1 MKRTRKRALSLTLS
15 VMMTASLLPSY
26 LTQLPIPARAND
38 PPASDYTPDTDP
50 TIDFDY
56 ANTHNIMNADDAL
69 RDLAANGKNCTS
81 TNKAEEMYRKFP
93 WRHASGISC
102 NAATDTDDSV
112 RALLESTNP
121 NNKYVVLAKNA
132 TISQDYWKG
141 HKWEPIKIT
150 KDKVLDLSGRQIRV
164 DYDANINH
172 SDDQPSQEY
181 RWKEAHYQTMF
192 EIEDGATLTIIDSN
206 EWRASGSNG
215 MISFKAD
222 WCDHFSYDYKW
233 YGHRDL
239 FHVKNGNLIIY
250 GGIYDAGLTKVQT
263 KEVSNFT
270 WEKLQT
276 AIGTAVELGV
286 NIAKY
291 ATGISTADA
300 AYKDVLKDVAD
311 MESGKANPSEP
322 KPGEA
327 QKSQPDGKTSGRN
340 QSVSEK
346 AASKDAQIA
355 AGNKTGTPE
364 GENKTD
370 SDGKAKNDSN
380 TKVANAKN
388 EIVNQVIDKD
398 DISGMVQSGFSLVN
412 QIVDMCGTTSY
423 PPISNTIM
431 GTAVRVGKAGTFA
444 SYGGKYYGYGSTPDT
459 RNAVVEVLVDPLTAW
474 PHDHSK
480 RNGGRAYIYDG
491 DFYAGGGANVFN
503 ICRDKGE
510 EEFTSVH
517 YRRNTATKQLV
528 PITYDE
534 HYGVEELFYSN
545 QDALDKGTLKD
556 DGKIYDAN
564 GKEIVP
570 QPITTANIQVRGGTF
585 HCHYDVMNMAKLEA
599 GSPELDEDYTS
610 EPHFR
615 KFPGTSGAVNLGV
628 DSFGADLIRDGRI
641 QIEDNSDGCLVLMD
655 DQEEGYNGLYHY
667 RLFCGDNELRTKAY
681 LRVTPNNDAQTNS
694 SYSMQLATY
703 YGAGTRTNDLFKDD
717 ANGDNIRS
725 PYRQMESYFD
735 FQIDDTNHRS
745 AYSVKPNFRVRQT
758 DENDPKVLNKNEWDV
773 YGENV
778 ASSEVWYYPAPL
790 DKNGHQIGDV
800 DYGYS
805 QLTMFAS
812 ESGLKKVVGTSQY
825 NLTSKSG
832 GAYHLYDKN
841 LLDDDNWSDIIS
853 SASSLVVTSMNK
865 VTYKTVRTNMKYFTY
880 KVYQVDP
887 LTREN
892 LNANGCYGGDDPL
905 LTVRYGCA
913 PEETALRCKLPL
925 DEVERRIKRIRPEW
939 KGYRAG
945 EMYRIVLE
953 VEEQIGIGEKDAER
967 ADINFNAKFDDF
979 GKKLRSAKT
988 TTSIL
993 FRCFERNERY
1003 EAPGHEES
1011 LYLDTD
1017 FTPLQWTEYPTT
1029 MHTLPAGRKHTIEL
1043 RNGKTGMTDW
1053 LADARVF
1060 DIYYQWWEV
1069 DEDGNPLKLLA
1080 GTDNVFDDGR
1090 SKYNE
1095 LGTSKANYD
1104 KDIQAEIAQEKAASS
1119 TDDDT
1124 VYELKDKANHK
1135 PGGWKLKYVKKS
1147 DGKMYQYAN
1156 TVDPD
1161 DPKAATYVNPDYP
1174 NVVGLP
1180 KIASDKE
1187 CSWTAEQL
1195 HMFTSETT
1203 GTNDLKID
1211 KGQNLTLYNNNMF
1224 ANQTDSC
1231 YIPKEMIGKR
1241 IRVKAIALNVR
1252 WPLAFDKK
1260 QTFWSH
1266 TMEICDPNSPEG
1278 YLTIKT
1284 DENEE
1289 FGEDVPA
1296 TFSIEKLRDFY
1307 DGSKISSVT
1316 YVAYGKYK
1324 TFTFS
1329 RDKVETNIAAL
1340 PPVRY
1345 PKDFTDMTEREP
1357 GLWTD
1362 FYKDYHDYDGAFVAI
1377 GLTEDIILEQVRGD
1391 YYVPDMDVKYAVLK
1405 PAPKIGGWFTITPGK
1420 DYDPNKL
1427 DEEQSATFSITSLNG
1442 LNAGETISGVTYYAF
1457 GKQKVFSDLSIYD
1470 LKDLPD
1476 ARYPVGFTDA
1486 SHLNKQ
1492 IALEKGDVWVKVT
1505 TSKGSE
1511 PYRTVYLR
1519 EEKPQLKGT
1528 VNLTFDQDMN
1538 YATFNHPVTVSLDD
1552 FKGLAYNEEISEV
1565 HYKLLGS
1572 NAEKV
1577 FSKEDDPDVFKG
1589 GIPTAKF
1596 PNDFYGE
1603 HSMAKFINKTV
1614 SPYVTVVVT
1623 RREAKQNTEQQTSPR
1638 QSNQTNQKT
1647 KIKKIANDGD
1657 DGSRLE
1663 NFLPA
1668 NSASIQYVVE
1678 AESMVRRGAE
1688 VEQFKRSDILAGKY
1702 DSGIPAF
1709 EVSPPTAKIG
1719 YSYSDCTSSNEKVA
1733 VLDAS
1738 SSAIAYIKLTG
1749 EPGEATFS
1757 MQSPDGETVTKTVR
1771 VVNDYDSVD
1780 ISGIKAPVI
1789 GEKFDIES
1797 IKAPDDAPY
1806 QIKEVKWYKGS
1817 RLNEE
1822 VGADAVAEYF
1832 NSYTVGVTVE
1842 PKEYSEPASDVSYQ
1856 LRVTKPDGTVDIVS
1870 PDWVEQAFDYENH
1883 LYLPSYT
1890 IQYTFPAQSDHAA
1903 SVIDEIHIDFPTEIE
1918 EGTYWNDWVKNVHI
1932 YTNGY
1937 DEGFTFDIRQTF
1949 GPDAESIAS
1958 ALGYGLDTQKV
1969 TVFRFVKG
1977 IQNGIGAEIR
1987 IPDELKELGD
1997 VFADKITVYINGEE
2011 SKTFG
2016 YYESGK
2022 VLIAASDT
2030 LKVTGN
2036 AAPEAMPGY
2045 TVKGANAVVGE
2056 TININD
2062 LLVCDDPRVSI
2073 RIRDFGDFSNA
2084 ADYLTYDLYEGT
2096 VKPVQKYW
2104 DGFSM
2109 NYIVSFDAD
2118 KDGNPEYERSSYL
2131 YFSKIYADD
2140 SEIPEEKKVTDYGTA
2155 RVTLLNPDGTEAGK
2169 ADYPIRAG
2177 KNIPEVKNTFL
2188 AGTFDSGNKAVDPY
2202 FFENGMRYT
2211 VKTVSADEFEV
2222 YAGADTVYGFIKN
2235 QDGND
2240 ISGIQISIDGE
2251 RFYAGD
2257 HITGLIPDTD
2267 YTLYYRQNAD
2277 GTLYAKNFHTAKQDY
2292 GVYIGR
2298 RPVTDENPGDLEQ
2311 DGWTYDPDKKVLTL
2325 KNFSIKDKGAV
2336 AKVVEYAGAAYSI
2349 NAVISAQDELTVR
2362 LIGDNEIEN
2371 LGDSTSS
2378 AVYAEK
2384 SMTIEGNG
2392 NLTVA
2397 KGGDGL
2403 KSNSS
2408 SIYLDGSG
2416 KLTFDKVLYGLTADK
2431 GIIEYT
2437 NGSIEFIP
2445 KLVTANNV
2453 NYYPTGSLVSESH
2466 KDSIKFTSSVHDLT
2480 VDAGKTEEEIAEISE
2495 SELADVIT
2503 NPYLTI
2509 TPQHHDV
2516 NKAASAE
2523 SYESGTCDKGC
2534 LYHLSCDCG
2543 HISEETFT
2551 AEAEEHVLVKHE
2563 AKSATCDQAGAP
2575 AYWECTHCGECYAD
2589 AEGTKPLAEADL
2601 VIPALGHKL
2610 THHAAKDATCD
2621 AAGVIEYWECSTCG
2635 ERFADET
2642 AKFLLHDA
2650 DLIVPKT
2657 AHEWVQVFSKAAT
2670 CDTDGVSEHWECK
2683 NCGKFSADSEGKE
2696 LLKKEDLVTPA
2707 FGHSWSAWTVV
2718 KEATQTAEGE
2728 EVRVCDVCGETE
2740 NRAIEKLPIVTT
2752 TTTIT
2757 TTTTTAT
2764 TTSTTKATTTTAKAT
2779 TTTTKA
2785 TTTTTKATTT
2795 TTKATTTT
2803 TKATTTTTKAT
2814 TTTTKATTT
2823 TTKATT
2829 TTTKA
2834 TTTTTKATTT
2844 TTNATTTTTKATT
2857 TTTKATTTTTKAT
2870 TTTTKDVTTTAKD
2883 VTAAT
2888 TTTFTTESD
2897 MTIVTSVKYK
2907 IEIPDTK
2914 LNFCSNDSSS
2924 IMNCRGLKDLTA
2936 SLTLY
2941 KFYVNESNQFVDANG
2956 AVLSDS
2962 EGNPLLYTEGQ
2973 PIAADETAA
2982 FDVQESDIA
2991 GQIAPE
2997 EQFSTA
3003 AKIWESERKAQFGD
3017 DYQSWDTNFDAAAKQ
3032 DISTNHA
3039 NKYNVKLYF
3048 DPSKSE
3054 NPACRISEE
3063 PVEIGEIRVFIGVKG
3078 DFNLNNKVDLRDLQG
3093 TLKYYTWST
3102 VSRLEPEELVGAL
3115 SADPELDGEDGLIYY
3130 LLNVVYRD
3138 GKTADSPVSET
3149 QKIALADQ
3157 RALLKYYTYRYVS
3170 KLDPQD
3176 YSWEK
3181 IVGYDLENQ

>member
-26 LTQLPIPARAND
+26 LTQLPIPARADD

-69 RDLAANGKNCTS
+69 RDLAAKGRSVTS

-102 NAATDTDDSV
+102 NAGTDTDDSV
-112 RALLESTNP
+112 RALLESTDP
-121 NNKYVVLAKNA
+121 NDKYVVLAKNA

-141 HKWEPIKIT
+141 HKWEPINIT

-459 RNAVVEVLVDPLTAW
+459 RNAVVEVLVNPLTAW

-503 ICRDKGE
+503 ICRDKGD

-517 YRRNTATKQLV
+517 YRGNTATKQLV

-832 GAYHLYDKN
+832 GAYHLYDRN

-865 VTYKTVRTNMKYFTY
+865 VTYKTVRTTMKYFTY

-892 LNANGCYGGDDPL
+892 LNANG
-905 LTVRYGCA
+905 
-913 PEETALRCKLPL
+913 
-925 DEVERRIKRIRPEW
+925 
-939 KGYRAG
+939 
-945 EMYRIVLE
+945 
-953 VEEQIGIGEKDAER
+953 
-967 ADINFNAKFDDF
+967 
-979 GKKLRSAKT
+979 
-988 TTSIL
+988 
-993 FRCFERNERY
+993 
-1003 EAPGHEES
+1003 
-1011 LYLDTD
+1011 
-1017 FTPLQWTEYPTT
+1017 
-1029 MHTLPAGRKHTIEL
+1029 
-1043 RNGKTGMTDW
+1043 
-1053 LADARVF
+1053 
-1060 DIYYQWWEV
+1060 
-1069 DEDGNPLKLLA
+1069 
-1080 GTDNVFDDGR
+1080 
-1090 SKYNE
+1090 
-1095 LGTSKANYD
+1095 
-1104 KDIQAEIAQEKAASS
+1104 
-1119 TDDDT
+1119 
-1124 VYELKDKANHK
+1124 
-1135 PGGWKLKYVKKS
+1135 
-1147 DGKMYQYAN
+1147 
-1156 TVDPD
+1156 
-1161 DPKAATYVNPDYP
+1161 
-1174 NVVGLP
+1174 
-1180 KIASDKE
+1180 
-1187 CSWTAEQL
+1187 
-1195 HMFTSETT
+1195 
-1203 GTNDLKID
+1203 
-1211 KGQNLTLYNNNMF
+1211 
-1224 ANQTDSC
+1224 
-1231 YIPKEMIGKR
+1231 
-1241 IRVKAIALNVR
+1241 
-1252 WPLAFDKK
+1252 
-1260 QTFWSH
+1260 WSH

-1345 PKDFTDMTEREP
+1345 PKDFTDMTEHEP

-1362 FYKDYHDYDGAFVAI
+1362 FYEDYHDYDGAFVAI

-1470 LKDLPD
+1470 LKDLPN
-1476 ARYPVGFTDA
+1476 ARYPVGFTNA
-1486 SHLNKQ
+1486 SHLNKV
-1492 IALEKGDVWVKVT
+1492 IAKDKGDVWVKVT

-1511 PYRTVYLR
+1511 HFRTVYFN
-1519 EEKPQLKGT
+1519 EQYPILKGT
-1528 VNLTFDQDMN
+1528 AQITYDEDMS
-1538 YATFNHPVTVSLDD
+1538 YATYDHPAKLSLEN
-1552 FKGLAYNEEISEV
+1552 FTGLAYNEEVTAICYQLV
-1565 HYKLLGS
+1565 GS
-1572 NAEKV
+1572 TSSVTFTKADNPELFADGLPSATYPDDFLSKNSLDHGYAKKATFGATVTIERKSLKQETTENSQTGKDKSYILQSAHAKKPVKVTSADSPIREYTFYPENFEEFRYVVKAEKI
-1577 FSKEDDPDVFKG
+1577 ERCG
-1589 GIPTAKF
+1589 
-1596 PNDFYGE
+1596 NE
-1603 HSMAKFINKTV
+1603 
-1614 SPYVTVVVT
+1614 
-1623 RREAKQNTEQQTSPR
+1623 TEE
-1638 QSNQTNQKT
+1638 
-1647 KIKKIANDGD
+1647 IK
-1657 DGSRLE
+1657 L
-1663 NFLPA
+1663 
-1668 NSASIQYVVE
+1668 
-1678 AESMVRRGAE
+1678 
-1688 VEQFKRSDILAGKY
+1688 SDIQSGKY
-1702 DSGIPAF
+1702 DNGIDAF
-1709 EVSPPTAKIG
+1709 HVWPGNATIG
-1719 YSYSDCTSSNEKVA
+1719 YDFGDCTVTNDKVA
-1733 VLDAS
+1733 SLVTDPNFS
-1738 SSAIAYIKLTG
+1738 YRTKIKLTG

-1757 MQSPDGETVTKTVR
+1757 MQSPDGTTVTKTVR

-1780 ISGIKAPVI
+1780 ISGIQAPVI
-1789 GEKFDIES
+1789 GEKFDTES
-1797 IKAPDDAPY
+1797 IKVPENAPY
-1806 QIKEVKWYKGS
+1806 RIKEIKWYKGS

-1903 SVIDEIHIDFPTEIE
+1903 SVIDEIHIDFPTEVE

-2073 RIRDFGDFSNA
+2073 RIRDYQYLDNPD
-2084 ADYLTYDLYEGT
+2084 DYLTYDPDENT
-2096 VKPVQKYW
+2096 ITPIQKYW

-2118 KDGNPEYERSSYL
+2118 KDGKPEYERSSYL
-2131 YFSKIYADD
+2131 YFPKIYADD
-2140 SEIPEEKKVTDYGTA
+2140 SEIPEGKKVTDCGTA

-2177 KNIPEVKNTFL
+2177 KNIPEVKNAFL

-2240 ISGIQISIDGE
+2240 ISGIQISVDGE
-2251 RFYAGD
+2251 HFYAGD

-2298 RPVTDENPGDLEQ
+2298 RPVTDENLGDLEQ

-2336 AKVVEYAGAAYSI
+2336 AKVMEYAGAAYSI

-2384 SMTIEGNG
+2384 SLTIEGNG

-2397 KGGDGL
+2397 KGGD
-2403 KSNSS
+2403 
-2408 SIYLDGSG
+2408 
-2416 KLTFDKVLYGLTADK
+2416 VTADK

-2610 THHAAKDATCD
+2610 THHAAKDATCG

-2779 TTTTKA
+2779 TTTKKATTTTTKA
-2785 TTTTTKATTT
+2785 TTTTAKVTTTTAKATTTTTKATTTTTKATTTTTKTTTTTTKTTTTTTKTMTTTTKATTT

-2814 TTTTKATTT
+2814 TTTTK
-2823 TTKATT
+2823 
-2829 TTTKA
+2829 
-2834 TTTTTKATTT
+2834 
-2844 TTNATTTTTKATT
+2844 
-2857 TTTKATTTTTKAT
+2857 
-2870 TTTTKDVTTTAKD
+2870 D

-2888 TTTFTTESD
+2888 TTTFTTESG

-2941 KFYVNESNQFVDANG
+2941 KFYVNKSNQFVDANG